1 MPSDLFLAAS
11 AWPDDSLAHVVPP
24 SCGRGI
30 VAAPAVATDGGHLV
44 VTLSEWRP
52 RQPAHRL
59 VPALS
64 ALGESPLGFRF
75 ELSAF
80 AAGSWSPQ
88 VVGATIGQA
97 RFAHGV
103 TRSETLVCE
112 IDEFI
117 ANPPAERV
125 RVVLRASAPGASLAA
140 PWCVSLSAWSPGTDE
155 RPANDGVRLVVPA
168 FSQMEEGGALR
179 HRVCSP
185 TCVAM
190 VLAYYGAPVAVADI
204 AQEMFQPELDLYG
217 VWPAAIRAA
226 GRRGIGGYLLRFPD
240 WAAAAWCLERGM
252 PVIAS
257 VRYDAGELTGAAIVQ
272 TSGHL
277 LVLTGYAD
285 GEVFVNDPAA
295 PRAEEVA
302 RRYRLDELRRVWL
315 ARSGVGYVLFA
326 RTSPARD
333 PTPPAR

>member
-1 MPSDLFLAAS
+1 M
-11 AWPDDSLAHVVPP
+11 
-24 SCGRGI
+24 
-30 VAAPAVATDGGHLV
+30 
-44 VTLSEWRP
+44 
-52 RQPAHRL
+52 
-59 VPALS
+59 
-64 ALGESPLGFRF
+64 
-75 ELSAF
+75 
-80 AAGSWSPQ
+80 
-88 VVGATIGQA
+88 
-97 RFAHGV
+97 
-103 TRSETLVCE
+103 
-112 IDEFI
+112 
-117 ANPPAERV
+117 
-125 RVVLRASAPGASLAA
+125 VLRASAPGASLAA

-155 RPANDGVRLVVPA
+155 QPANDGVRLVVPA
-168 FSQMEEGGALR
+168 FSQMEEDGALR